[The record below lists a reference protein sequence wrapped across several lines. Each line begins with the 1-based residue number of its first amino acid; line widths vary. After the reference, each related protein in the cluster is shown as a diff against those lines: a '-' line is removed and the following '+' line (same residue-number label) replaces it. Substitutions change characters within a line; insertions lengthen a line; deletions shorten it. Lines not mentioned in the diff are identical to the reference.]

1 MVAELLPEQRRMV
14 TDHDSFGYF
23 ADEYDFEIIGTV
35 MPSLSTMAS
44 PSAAH
49 LAQLHDQIE
58 AQAVKAIFVGATV
71 NPDVAQSIA
80 GDTGVQIVML
90 YTGSLSDADGPADN
104 YLDFMRYNVGAIV
117 EALK

>member
-1 MVAELLPEQRRMV
+1 
-14 TDHDSFGYF
+14 
-23 ADEYDFEIIGTV
+23 
-35 MPSLSTMAS
+35 MAS
-44 PSAAH
+44 PSAAQ

-58 AQAVKAIFVGATV
+58 AQAVKAIFVGTTV

-80 GDTGVQIVML
+80 NDTGVQIVML
-90 YTGSLSDADGPADN
+90 YTGSLSDADGPADS